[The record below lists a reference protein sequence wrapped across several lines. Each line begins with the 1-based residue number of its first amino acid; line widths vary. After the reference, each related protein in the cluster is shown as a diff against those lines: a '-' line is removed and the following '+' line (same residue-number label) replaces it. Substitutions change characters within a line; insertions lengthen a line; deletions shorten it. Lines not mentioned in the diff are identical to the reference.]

1 MGDIQE
7 NKSNANR
14 PKILCVDD
22 AAFMLQ
28 TISTALGDEYEV
40 FTLSKA
46 KGVELFLQNN
56 DPDLILLD
64 YNMPDLTGFELVP
77 IIKSIE
83 AHKDTPI
90 IFLTASG
97 DTERVSEAI
106 SLGACD
112 YVIKPLKAE
121 ILREKVAKHIAQRKA
136 SLKTDNE
143 SESG

>member
-1 MGDIQE
+1 ME
-7 NKSNANR
+7 SHKNKAR
-14 PKILCVDD
+14 KPKILCVDD

-28 TISTALGDEYEV
+28 TISTALGDDYEV

-46 KGVELFLQNN
+46 KGVELFLHNN

-64 YNMPDLTGFELVP
+64 YNMPDITGFELVP
-77 IIKSIE
+77 IIKNIE

-97 DTERVSEAI
+97 DSERVNEAI

-112 YVIKPLKAE
+112 FVLKPLKAE
-121 ILREKVAKHIAQRKA
+121 LLREKITKHIARRKA
-136 SLKTDNE
+136 ELKAENN
-143 SESG
+143 SKGG